1 MTIDPAAVD
10 DVSPRETWTRL
21 KADRESIL
29 VDVRTRAE
37 WVLVGLPDLAEIGK
51 QVATIEWQTFPE
63 GRVDPGFADRLA
75 SELEAAGVAKEAELF
90 FVCRSGARSK
100 AAALAMTEKGF
111 TRCHNVADGFEGPP
125 DGNRQRGR
133 VAGWKASGLPWVQS

>member
-1 MTIDPAAVD
+1 MTINPAAVD

-21 KADRESIL
+21 EADGASIL

-51 QVATIEWQTFPE
+51 QVAKIEWQSFPE

-75 SELEAAGVAKEAELF
+75 AELEAAGVAKETELF
-90 FVCRSGARSK
+90 FICRSGARSK